1 MGVSGSELWRD
12 GMRIAFADFRVLD
25 VSCIDMQKWLGEVR
39 SVLTHVSLEINTT
52 TYLKDTRERI
62 LDLVICIVYRITN
75 YNDEA
80 SIPHYISMLHKGIQ
94 LDKNIVFK
102 IRNASRTGAVSGP

>member
-1 MGVSGSELWRD
+1 
-12 GMRIAFADFRVLD
+12 MRIAFADFRVVD
-25 VSCIDMQKWLGEVR
+25 VRCIDMQEWLGEVR
-39 SVLTHVSLEINTT
+39 SVLKHVSLVVNPTT
-52 TYLKDTRERI
+52 SQKNTRERI
-62 LDLVICIVYRITN
+62 LDLVICIVFRITN
-75 YNDEA
+75 YTDEA